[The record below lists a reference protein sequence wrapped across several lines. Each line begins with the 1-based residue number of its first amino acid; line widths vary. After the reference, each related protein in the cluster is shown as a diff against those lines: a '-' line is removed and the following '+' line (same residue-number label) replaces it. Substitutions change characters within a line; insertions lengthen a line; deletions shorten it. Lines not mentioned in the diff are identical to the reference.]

1 MEHCSIT
8 ITITHEYE
16 IPVNPSPDLIGD
28 RKERFASHQ
37 VSVAPSSPLPPPP
50 PPPTVIPA
58 RRRVGVLVLVDG
70 HVAQLL
76 HVVIVVVVVV
86 VIVIA
91 LVLVCRVGNLYH

>member
-1 MEHCSIT
+1 M
-8 ITITHEYE
+8 
-16 IPVNPSPDLIGD
+16 
-28 RKERFASHQ
+28 
-37 VSVAPSSPLPPPP
+37 PSSSRLLLHPPSI
-50 PPPTVIPA
+50 IPA

-70 HVAQLL
+70 DVAQLL